1 MILSLRE
8 VPLRSEEEVG
18 SKAWNLAKVLSE
30 GLKVPE
36 TFLIPSTEVSKILM
50 EGLRHEIFE
59 LSRSLISE
67 DWNYL
72 LEMERELKSSLS
84 SVQIPEELIEELMRA
99 IDGRIRDL
107 AIMRPSPFSQ
117 GISEGDLKG
126 RMQVWYF
133 KPERKE
139 ILRAIQK
146 VLSESFNLRTLA
158 RIYDL
163 GSYPEDLSLALMI
176 QEAIVPRSSGVAV
189 CCPARRNE
197 IVIRSTWGSFDERP
211 SDRFRVGID
220 LREIIESEINEKKTK
235 LLPTDKGLREFD
247 LETDLWLMPS
257 ISKEEVLRI
266 ANISLDLSP
275 IFGTPNVMEW
285 IIQEGTNE
293 IFIIQAYRE
302 SEKPKIKSLEKK
314 VIDMIQSRAVEVVTE
329 RRKQKIPQVIRE
341 MEFPPIGSRVYL
353 FGPSAI
359 FGVDGF
365 VLTQEH
371 VTSGE
376 VDCSNIILLI
386 DESEELRGEVL
397 ERCGVQSIIL
407 RPSNISSAIEVAKR
421 MITFNPG
428 IKLILYLKDPGTIFL
443 PGISEVFS
451 GAVVPIDIIDKISGK
466 FLRILKD
473 SFGSIMIDL
482 GESLPSVDLLSSL
495 IKLGADFILGESEA
509 QHQARL
515 IWRAEARVF
524 LEYARENPQ
533 KN

>member
-1 MILSLRE
+1 MILSLRD

-67 DWNYL
+67 DWKYL

-107 AIMRPSPFSQ
+107 AIIRPSSFSQ

-126 RMQVWYF
+126 RMPVWYF

-139 ILRAIQK
+139 VLRAIQK

-197 IVIRSTWGSFDERP
+197 IVIRSTWGSFDDRP
-211 SDRFRVGID
+211 SDKFRVGID

-235 LLPTDKGLREFD
+235 LLPTDKGPREFD
-247 LETDLWLMPS
+247 VETDLWLMPS
-257 ISKEEVLRI
+257 ISKEEVMRI

-302 SEKPKIKSLEKK
+302 SDKPKIKSLEKK
-314 VIDMIQSRAVEVVTE
+314 LIDMIQSRAVEVVVE
-329 RRKQKIPQVIRE
+329 RRKQQIPQVIKE

-353 FGPSAI
+353 FGPSMI
-359 FGVDGF
+359 FGFDGF

-371 VTSGE
+371 IMRG
-376 VDCSNIILLI
+376 VDCSNMMLLI
-386 DESEELRGEVL
+386 DESEELREEVL
-397 ERCGVQSIIL
+397 ERCKIQSVIL
-407 RPSNISSAIEVAKR
+407 RPSNVASAIEVAKR
-421 MITFNPG
+421 IIASNPG
-428 IKLILYLKDPGTIFL
+428 MKLILYLKDPGAIFF
-443 PGISEVFS
+443 PGISEVFT
-451 GAVVPIDIIDKISGK
+451 GVVVPIDIIDDKIFGK

-473 SFGSIMIDL
+473 DFKSIMIDL

-495 IKLGADFILGESEA
+495 IKLGVDFILGEKA
-509 QHQARL
+509 PHQARL

-524 LEYARENPQ
+524 LEYVRENL
-533 KN
+533 

>member
-30 GLKVPE
+30 GLKIPE
-36 TFLIPSTEVSKILM
+36 TFLIPSTEVSKMLM
-50 EGLRHEIFE
+50 EGLRHEIFK

-67 DWNYL
+67 DWKDL

-84 SVQIPEELIEELMRA
+84 SVQIPEELIEEIMRA
-99 IDGRIRDL
+99 IGGRIRDL
-107 AIMRPSPFSQ
+107 AIVRPSPFFQ

-126 RMQVWYF
+126 RMSVWYF

-211 SDRFRVGID
+211 SDKFRVGMD
-220 LREIIESEINEKKTK
+220 LEEIIESEINEKKTK
-235 LLPTDKGLREFD
+235 LLPTDKGLKEFEV
-247 LETDLWLMPS
+247 ETDLWLMPS
-257 ISKEEVLRI
+257 ISREEVMRI
-266 ANISLDLSP
+266 ASISLDLSP
-275 IFGTPNVMEW
+275 IFGTPNVIEW
-285 IIQEGTNE
+285 IIQEGTNDV
-293 IFIIQAYRE
+293 FIIQAYKE
-302 SEKPKIKSLEKK
+302 SERPKIKSLEKK
-314 VIDMIQSRAVEVVTE
+314 VIDMIQSKAVEVVVE
-329 RRKQKIPQVIRE
+329 RRKQQIPQVIKE
-341 MEFPPIGSRVYL
+341 MELPPIGSRIYL
-353 FGPSAI
+353 FGPSMA

-371 VTSGE
+371 VMRGE
-376 VDCSNIILLI
+376 VDCSNVILLI
-386 DESEELRGEVL
+386 DESEELREGVI
-397 ERCGVQSIIL
+397 ERCNIQSIIL
-407 RPSNISSAIEVAKR
+407 RPSNIASAIEVAKR
-421 MITFNPG
+421 IIASNPG
-428 IKLILYLKDPGTIFL
+428 MRLILYLRDLGAIFL

-451 GAVVPIDIIDKISGK
+451 GAVVPIDIINDKIFGK

-473 SFGSIMIDL
+473 DFRSIMIDL
-482 GESLPSVDLLSSL
+482 GESLPPVDLLSSL
-495 IKLGADFILGESEA
+495 IKLGADFILSESRA
-509 QHQARL
+509 SHQARL
-515 IWRAEARVF
+515 IWRAEARVL
-524 LEYARENPQ
+524 LEYAKNLQ
-533 KN
+533 KD